1 MIDHLSEGGHSV
13 KKIFAV
19 LLVAVFSLM
28 LLSACGDQSETK
40 EKSTSSASGA
50 SSAATE
56 KATEAD
62 TEEASE
68 AVTEEATEAPATEDA
83 TFTYTDPAGKY
94 QLTVPAIWNET
105 GLIKSETDVD
115 GNEFVRFYY
124 KAAYDQGA
132 GHVFS
137 IGLVEDASKM
147 VDVTQL
153 PHAEEIFN
161 DGSRQVFVIY
171 PTDVQF
177 APNSVQGTDEFTK
190 QQNEYSAL
198 SETKESIIASF
209 AFI

>member
-1 MIDHLSEGGHSV
+1 M
-13 KKIFAV
+13 KKII
-19 LLVAVFSLM
+19 AVFLTAVFAAAF
-28 LLSACGDQSETK
+28 LTACGD
-40 EKSTSSASGA
+40 KSKSDTDNKK
-50 SSAATE
+50 AATE
-56 KATEAD
+56 KATEAA
-62 TEEASE
+62 TEAQ
-68 AVTEEATEAPATEDA
+68 TEEATEAVTEEPTEAPETDEA
-83 TFTYTDPAGKY
+83 AFTYTDPAGKY

-105 GLIKSETDVD
+105 GFIKSDTDVD

-161 DGSRQVFVIY
+161 DGSKQVFVIY

-177 APNSVQGTDEFTK
+177 APNGEQGTAEFTK
-190 QQNEYSAL
+190 QQKEYTEL
-198 SETKESIIASF
+198 SDTKESIIASF